1 MSGVKE
7 YNHLEEQRSCTSSLI
22 KLLFDPRQESFF
34 TIKDYHDEV
43 EHLASSER
51 NDRPE
56 DVTGVVVGRSNF
68 L

>member
-34 TIKDYHDEV
+34 TIKDDYDEA

-51 NDRPE
+51 VDRPE
-56 DVTGVVVGRSNF
+56 DVTDLVVGRSDF